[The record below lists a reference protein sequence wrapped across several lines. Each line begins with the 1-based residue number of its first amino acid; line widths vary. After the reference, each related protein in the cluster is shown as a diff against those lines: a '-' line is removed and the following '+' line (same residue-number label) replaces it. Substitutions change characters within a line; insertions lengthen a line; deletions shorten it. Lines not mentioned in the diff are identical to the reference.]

1 MHPHA
6 NSIGQTLT
14 AGRVPTR
21 RWMVIYPAEGGDK
34 IVGNQRLVRECTP
47 LEQAADMLEEH
58 GLVGEFAVCWRDC
71 CGREVPKM
79 TRVRSQRCA
88 LKVTAL

>member
-21 RWMVIYPAEGGDK
+21 RWMVIYPDAGGDR
-34 IVGNQRLVRECTP
+34 IAGNQRFVRECTP
-47 LEQAADMLEEH
+47 LEQAADLIEAE
-58 GLVGEFAVCWRDC
+58 GLVGTFAVCWRDC
-71 CGREVPKM
+71 CGHEPPKM
-79 TRVRSQRCA
+79 TRVRSQRVA